1 MRVFLLIS
9 FLGVV
14 GLVYASSPWVGKTL
28 SAKEVK
34 KRWGEAA
41 FDQERFKSGDVASR
55 ATMAYSL
62 ITSKKF
68 LGLTAEEVRNELG
81 RFDGHYFSESYP
93 TYFIQKAKV
102 KGEDSQLPL
111 GHFAACLLF
120 DDHGV

>member
-1 MRVFLLIS
+1 MDS
-9 FLGVV
+9 
-14 GLVYASSPWVGKTL
+14 
-28 SAKEVK
+28 
-34 KRWGEAA
+34 
-41 FDQERFKSGDVASR
+41 
-55 ATMAYSL
+55 SL
-62 ITSKKF
+62 ITPTKF
-68 LGLTAEEVRNELG
+68 LRLTGEEVRNELG